1 MSTMTDDTGT
11 DDEMDEYLAGQ
22 MLDPGFARWWHWV
35 SATLPNKLPVNGR
48 EYTRRQA
55 ARKRRR

>member
-1 MSTMTDDTGT
+1 MT